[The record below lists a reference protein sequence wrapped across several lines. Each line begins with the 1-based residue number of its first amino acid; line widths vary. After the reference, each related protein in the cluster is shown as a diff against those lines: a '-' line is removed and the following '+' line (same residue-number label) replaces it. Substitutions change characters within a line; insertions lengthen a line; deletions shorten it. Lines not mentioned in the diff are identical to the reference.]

1 MARYCFYC
9 GRELYTGDKCNCRSS
24 DKAQSTTQSGTE
36 YNAGTASAAGSAS
49 AAGTASDKTTAQSA
63 RKSRPKGKKF
73 GSFFQSFN
81 PFATNTGTQQSAR
94 SQSRPKAKPV
104 QPRKKPVSRP
114 AAPLNMQAVLQY
126 VRRFG
131 LYLARPA
138 DSVRTAIQ
146 NGSRRSAFGLLAL
159 LGICSGLFLLTAA
172 HRISSILPLFVVSNS
187 LIDSILMFAQGFIIA
202 VGASLLLTVLYY
214 LALRYLYRQPVA
226 FFDLLIG
233 FAPSTL
239 YFSIFILLGVLS
251 LAGSIFGALMMLAV
265 GAVVAVIAQ
274 YLALSKVSGFDDNR
288 NFILITFVMMIY
300 TSVLAML
307 LNLTLP
313 ILQALL
319 ESTQVI

>member
-24 DKAQSTTQSGTE
+24 DKDQSTTQSSTE
-36 YNAGTASAAGSAS
+36 NRAGSAS
-49 AAGTASDKTTAQSA
+49 AAGSAPASDTSSEKYAKQNAS
-63 RKSRPKGKKF
+63 KSRPKGKKS

-81 PFATNTGTQQSAR
+81 PFATNAGTQQSAR

-104 QPRKKPVSRP
+104 PPRRKPFSQS
-114 AAPLNMQAVLQY
+114 AAPLNLQTVLQY

-138 DSVRTAIQ
+138 DSVRSAVQ
-146 NGSRRSAFGLLAL
+146 NGSRRSAIGLLAL
-159 LGICSGLFLLTAA
+159 LGAFSGLFLLTAA
-172 HRISSILPLFVVSNS
+172 HRISSILPLFVVSS
-187 LIDSILMFAQGFIIA
+187 TFIDSLLMFAQGFAIA
-202 VGASLLLTVLYY
+202 VGTSLLLTLLYY

-226 FFDLLIG
+226 FFDLIIG

-239 YFSIFILLGVLS
+239 YLSIFMLLGILS
-251 LAGSIFGALMMLAV
+251 MAGSIFGALMMLMV
-265 GAVVAVIAQ
+265 GAAVALIAQ
-274 YLALSKVSGFDDNR
+274 YLALGKISGFDDNR
-288 NFILITFVMMIY
+288 NIILITFVMMIY

-319 ESTQVI
+319 ESTRVI